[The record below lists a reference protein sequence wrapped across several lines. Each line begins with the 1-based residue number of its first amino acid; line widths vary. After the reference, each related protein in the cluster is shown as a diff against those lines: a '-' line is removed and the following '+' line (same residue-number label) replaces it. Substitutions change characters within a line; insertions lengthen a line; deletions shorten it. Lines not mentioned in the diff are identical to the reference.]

1 MEDWSQELIEM
12 ANTMAE
18 AIEQFFQDIGQA
30 IEEIAEQVQ
39 MEISSEIEYWW
50 EEVEQPRREIH
61 REAEDFFSDS
71 FLDDSEFFNPKVEPT
86 SETHPACIGC
96 RHYHG
101 RIYSGNL
108 LVCGIHPYGWEDRD
122 CPDWENR

>member
-1 MEDWSQELIEM
+1 MEDWSQDLIEM

-18 AIEQFFQDIGQA
+18 AIEQFFQDLGQA

-39 MEISSEIEYWW
+39 IEISSEIEYWW
-50 EEVEQPRREIH
+50 EEFEEPRRE
-61 REAEDFFSDS
+61 RQPETEEFFSDL